1 MSSYKPGVCNIGS
14 EEKTKRVRAGVVFAG
29 VSLVLFALIDR
40 QTYGAY
46 LFIPLFIS
54 ALGFVQ
60 ARQNFCVA
68 YGLAGKY
75 SMNEFG
81 NAKQVTNSDARNK
94 DVNHS
99 LVLIFL
105 SVVIAAGLT
114 LAAMAF

>member
-1 MSSYKPGVCNIGS
+1 MATYRPGTCNIGAQ
-14 EEKTKRVRAGVVFAG
+14 EKRMRILVGVVFG
-29 VSLVLFALIDR
+29 LVSIAWLAFMGWKAS
-40 QTYGAY
+40 AY

-54 ALGFVQ
+54 SLGFVQ

-81 NAKQVTNSDARNK
+81 HSKDVKNSDARNK

-99 LVLIFL
+99 LVLIFF
-105 SVVIAAGLT
+105 SAVIAAGLT
-114 LAAMAF
+114 LAAMAI

>member
-1 MSSYKPGVCNIGS
+1 MSAYKPGTCNIGAQ
-14 EEKTKRVRAGVVFAG
+14 EKRARIIVGVIFAALSIG
-29 VSLVLFALIDR
+29 WFAFN
-40 QTYGAY
+40 GWKASAY
-46 LFIPLFIS
+46 LFIPLFVS

-75 SMNEFG
+75 SMKEFG
-81 NAKQVTNSDARNK
+81 NAKHIANKDARNK

-99 LVLIFL
+99 LVLIFM
-105 SVVIAAGLT
+105 SAVIAAGLT